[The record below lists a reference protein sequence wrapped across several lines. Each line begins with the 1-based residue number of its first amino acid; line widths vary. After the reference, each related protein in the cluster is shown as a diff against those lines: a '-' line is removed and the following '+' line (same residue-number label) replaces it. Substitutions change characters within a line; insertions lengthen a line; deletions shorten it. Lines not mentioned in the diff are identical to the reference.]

1 VSTHEDPRP
10 AEATTE
16 YILPRPNWLRRAVGL
31 LYTHN
36 PFYLLSVAFVLHS
49 TRLWLNSRAWPY
61 DPWPL
66 MYIIGGYIVL
76 VATVGG
82 LVIRLAK
89 AWDDARS
96 ILLILLLLFVELS
109 LTFDPVVVGQPQLGL
124 TLLLTGWVL
133 AVLVSEGL
141 FWGLGIRLRFC
152 FRGPYHLLLALLF
165 LYPPLIV
172 LGLRTETVSAIW
184 RIWAFSPVA
193 GLALLTLL
201 PAIRRGPEYV
211 RQNGTPWSWP
221 WFPWGL
227 FCFLGVCLGVRA
239 YALTLSF
246 DSVLTQNL
254 QEAMRLQSAFSPFFL
269 SPLVLASGL
278 LLLEAG
284 IVARNLRFQRLGMAA
299 PLLACA
305 LASWLPNASAPA
317 IDFLGRFTE
326 QAGSPLWLAVWAG
339 LLFFTYAWLRRVK
352 DAALGVTA
360 FLMLVGMLGPR
371 DVDWTSLRWHAWP
384 LWIVAFVL
392 GIEGIRTRRARELF
406 LAYAAAV
413 LAGRFLWLPHAHW
426 IAQIVVPLQMMSVW
440 AVLLGILFK
449 DVWGSGLR
457 AAGLVGLVVSVLLG
471 ASWLAES
478 PPGSTSWVLV
488 GDLAVLIVGTIL
500 LSYAIRSRVY
510 FFVGVGMLI
519 VSFARVL
526 QMGAQELERTAQW
539 KGAGFFVIGLVWL
552 ALAALISSAKAGL
565 GKYLIRLLPAA
576 GTNRQ
581 VERGG

>member
-1 VSTHEDPRP
+1 M
-10 AEATTE
+10 
-16 YILPRPNWLRRAVGL
+16 RRAVGL

-49 TRLWLNSRAWPY
+49 TRLWLNTRAWPY

-82 LVIRLAK
+82 LVIRLAR

-109 LTFDPVVVGQPQLGL
+109 LTFDPVVVGQPRLGL

-141 FWGLGIRLRFC
+141 FWGLGIRLRLF
-152 FRGPYHLLLALLF
+152 FRAPYHLLLALLF

-193 GLALLTLL
+193 SLALLTLL

-254 QEAMRLQSAFSPFFL
+254 QEAMRLQSAFSPFFVN
-269 SPLVLASGL
+269 PLVLAGGL

-284 IVARNLRFQRLGMAA
+284 IVSGNLRLQRIGIAA

-305 LASWLPNASAPA
+305 LASWFPNTSAPA
-317 IDFLGRFTE
+317 ADFLGRFTE
-326 QAGSPLWLAVWAG
+326 QVGSPLWLAVWGG
-339 LLFFTYAWLRRVK
+339 LVFCTYAWLRRVK
-352 DAALGVTA
+352 DAAFGITA
-360 FLMLVGMLGPR
+360 FLMLVGMIGRR
-371 DVDWTSLRWHAWP
+371 DVAWTSLQLHAWP

-392 GIEGIRTRRARELF
+392 GIEGIRSRRARELF
-406 LAYAAAV
+406 LAGAATVMA
-413 LAGRFLWLPHAHW
+413 ARFVWLPHAFW
-426 IAQIVVPLQMMSVW
+426 MAQIAVPLQLMSVW
-440 AVLLGILFK
+440 AVLLGMLFK
-449 DVWGSGLR
+449 DAWGSGLR
-457 AAGLVGLVVSVLLG
+457 AVGLVGLVVSTLLG
-471 ASWLAES
+471 ATWLAES
-478 PPGSTSWVLV
+478 PPGWTSWMLV
-488 GDLAVLIVGTIL
+488 CDLAVLTVGTIL
-500 LSYAIRSRVY
+500 LSYAIHSRVY
-510 FFVGVGMLI
+510 FFVGVGMLLI
-519 VSFARVL
+519 SFARVL
-526 QMGAQELERTAQW
+526 QMGAQELESTAQW

-552 ALAALISSAKAGL
+552 ALATLISSAKAGL

-576 GTNRQ
+576 GTNREE
-581 VERGG
+581 ERAG

>member
-1 VSTHEDPRP
+1 
-10 AEATTE
+10 
-16 YILPRPNWLRRAVGL
+16 
-31 LYTHN
+31 
-36 PFYLLSVAFVLHS
+36 
-49 TRLWLNSRAWPY
+49 
-61 DPWPL
+61 
-66 MYIIGGYIVL
+66 M
-76 VATVGG
+76 
-82 LVIRLAK
+82 
-89 AWDDARS
+89 
-96 ILLILLLLFVELS
+96 
-109 LTFDPVVVGQPQLGL
+109 
-124 TLLLTGWVL
+124 
-133 AVLVSEGL
+133 
-141 FWGLGIRLRFC
+141 
-152 FRGPYHLLLALLF
+152 
-165 LYPPLIV
+165 

-193 GLALLTLL
+193 GVALLTLL

-269 SPLVLASGL
+269 GPLVLASGL

-284 IVARNLRFQRLGMAA
+284 LVSRNLRLQRLGMAA
-299 PLLACA
+299 PLLVCA
-305 LASWLPNASAPA
+305 LASWFPNTSTPA
-317 IDFLGRFTE
+317 ADFLRRFTE
-326 QAGSPLWLAVWAG
+326 QAGAPLWLAVWAG
-339 LLFFTYAWLRRVK
+339 LVFFTYAWLRRVK
-352 DAALGVTA
+352 DAAMGVTA
-360 FLMLVGMLGPR
+360 LLMLVGMIGPR
-371 DVDWTSLRWHAWP
+371 DVDWTSLRLQAWP
-384 LWIVAFVL
+384 LWIVAVVL

-406 LAYAAAV
+406 LAVAASV

-426 IAQIVVPLQMMSVW
+426 IAQVAVPLQMMSVW

-449 DVWGSGLR
+449 DAWGSGLR

-478 PPGSTSWVLV
+478 PPGLMSRLLL

-500 LSYAIRSRVY
+500 LSYVLRSRIY
-510 FFVGVGMLI
+510 FFVGVGMLA
-519 VSFARVL
+519 VSLARML

-539 KGAGFFVIGLVWL
+539 KGAAFFVIGLVWL

-565 GKYLIRLLPAA
+565 GKYLIRLLPAVGTDRGEERA
-576 GTNRQ
+576 GSAP
-581 VERGG
+581 